1 MTCCMILCVGLNFR
15 SMNCNI
21 TSIKIPP
28 FRICLNIYFEDSR
41 MSVISMGLIRNI
53 QLIQVQVCNIAND
66 TAFGD
71 TQYICTRYPNFP
83 FHPQFMQTPPKI
95 SQSTVV
101 VKLQTSSKSPVNQ
114 PLVNYCDLLLH
125 DLDSIQQVVSIS
137 LSSQC

>member
-1 MTCCMILCVGLNFR
+1 
-15 SMNCNI
+15 
-21 TSIKIPP
+21 
-28 FRICLNIYFEDSR
+28 

-95 SQSTVV
+95 SYI
-101 VKLQTSSKSPVNQ
+101 VNCSCEAANLISHQ
-114 PLVNYCDLLLH
+114 LTKPLVNYCDLLVH
-125 DLDSIQQVVSIS
+125 DLELVTVYSR
-137 LSSQC
+137 